1 MRNKGFIWFFTI
13 SLVLACIYQ
22 LSFSWAT
29 NRIESAAVDHGKEQ
43 YKALINSG
51 AEEAVID
58 NETVQLYSNDAVSEK
73 AKLKVEADFEQKYL
87 ALHGE
92 DEAYPVLGISYQK
105 CKDQQLGLGLDLQGG
120 MSVTLEVSI
129 SDLVRNLAGNPQ
141 NPSFKEPFQLAL
153 SDFKRGQSFGDAD
166 SDDFIGLFYAHFK
179 ELNPENPSMSYFN
192 SSNKDL
198 FKIDWNNDQ
207 IIAELKNLS
216 SNAIDKT
223 QRIIESRINKFGV
236 SQPNI
241 QRNPISGRL
250 QIELPGAKDKNR
262 IRKLLQSTASLQFWD
277 GAHKDWTNSFLELDN
292 AIKKRKANEPLDDLD
307 IESDFVEMSD
317 DSLSTLNDL
326 DKEIYFANKAVY
338 DSLVIEKEAELAL
351 LDSNKLKKPILD
363 GNLYFIH
370 SNNSPYIG
378 VAKSADTAKV
388 NSLLKGAEAKNIF
401 PLKKVKFLWMNKS
414 EEYNFGNEKIDGY
427 ALMAIEVPS
436 SGKPKL
442 DGEDIKLA
450 EQSFDQMSNP
460 SVFLIFKSQAAN
472 IWEEWTGEK
481 TGKLIAVVLDNQIYS
496 APYIRTKI
504 SGGNTEISGGFE
516 TIEEA
521 QDLANILKAG
531 SLPAPAVIVD
541 EAIVGPSLG
550 QENIS
555 AGLWSFVFAFGLV
568 LVYMIFYYNK
578 AGLVANV
585 ALLAN
590 IFFIIGTLASM
601 GAALTLPGIA
611 GLVLTIGMSVD
622 ANVLIY
628 ERIREELRKGKGM
641 KLAIQDGYKHAYSAI
656 IDANITSLLT
666 AVVLA
671 YFGSGPIQ
679 GFATTLIIGVFTSL
693 FSAIFITRLIFTLM
707 LDKKKEVT
715 FSNKRTE
722 NLFVN
727 SSIQFLAKRK
737 IFYGISSII
746 VIAGIASLF
755 IRGLDGGV
763 EFTGG
768 RTYRVEFS
776 DSPVKKDVVNAIAA
790 ASISMD
796 GDSVKVSPEIK
807 TVDNSY
813 TLEITTKYL
822 NDYIPEDGALKSSS
836 ELVDDAMTNA
846 FASLG
851 YVNSEDAEPS
861 STEKSFL
868 IKTSRRVDS
877 QISDELIFGSI
888 LAIVF
893 SLVIIFIYIAFR
905 FKKWQFGLGALV
917 AMFHDVL
924 VVLGLFSLLY
934 NLVPFSME
942 IDQAFI
948 AAILTVVGYSI
959 NDTVV
964 VFDRIREYT
973 TLHKR
978 ANQIEV
984 VNNALNSTLSRTLNT
999 SFSTFLV
1006 LLTIFIF
1013 GGESIKGFSFALMV
1027 GVLVG
1032 TYSSVCIATP
1042 SVVDLTKSLSQLPS
1056 KEK

>member
-1 MRNKGFIWFFTI
+1 
-13 SLVLACIYQ
+13 
-22 LSFSWAT
+22 
-29 NRIESAAVDHGKEQ
+29 
-43 YKALINSG
+43 
-51 AEEAVID
+51 
-58 NETVQLYSNDAVSEK
+58 
-73 AKLKVEADFEQKYL
+73 
-87 ALHGE
+87 
-92 DEAYPVLGISYQK
+92 
-105 CKDQQLGLGLDLQGG
+105 
-120 MSVTLEVSI
+120 
-129 SDLVRNLAGNPQ
+129 
-141 NPSFKEPFQLAL
+141 
-153 SDFKRGQSFGDAD
+153 
-166 SDDFIGLFYAHFK
+166 
-179 ELNPENPSMSYFN
+179 
-192 SSNKDL
+192 
-198 FKIDWNNDQ
+198 
-207 IIAELKNLS
+207 
-216 SNAIDKT
+216 
-223 QRIIESRINKFGV
+223 
-236 SQPNI
+236 
-241 QRNPISGRL
+241 
-250 QIELPGAKDKNR
+250 
-262 IRKLLQSTASLQFWD
+262 
-277 GAHKDWTNSFLELDN
+277 
-292 AIKKRKANEPLDDLD
+292 
-307 IESDFVEMSD
+307 
-317 DSLSTLNDL
+317 
-326 DKEIYFANKAVY
+326 
-338 DSLVIEKEAELAL
+338 
-351 LDSNKLKKPILD
+351 
-363 GNLYFIH
+363 
-370 SNNSPYIG
+370 
-378 VAKSADTAKV
+378 
-388 NSLLKGAEAKNIF
+388 
-401 PLKKVKFLWMNKS
+401 
-414 EEYNFGNEKIDGY
+414 
-427 ALMAIEVPS
+427 
-436 SGKPKL
+436 
-442 DGEDIKLA
+442 
-450 EQSFDQMSNP
+450 
-460 SVFLIFKSQAAN
+460 
-472 IWEEWTGEK
+472 
-481 TGKLIAVVLDNQIYS
+481 
-496 APYIRTKI
+496 
-504 SGGNTEISGGFE
+504 FE

-628 ERIREELRKGKGM
+628 ERIREELRKGKGI

-707 LDKKKEVT
+707 LDKKKEVS
-715 FSNKRTE
+715 FSNKLTE
-722 NLFVN
+722 NLFAN

-737 IFYGISSII
+737 IFYGISSLI

-755 IRGLDGGV
+755 SRGLDGGV

-776 DSPVKKDVVNAIAA
+776 DTPVKKDVVNAIAN
-790 ASISMD
+790 ASISLD

-851 YVNSEDAEPS
+851 YVNSEE
-861 STEKSFL
+861 TELSETDKYFL

-877 QISDELIFGSI
+877 QISDELIYGSI

-978 ANQIEV
+978 ANQVEV

-1013 GGESIKGFSFALMV
+1013 GGESIKGFSFALMI

-1042 SVVDLTKSLSQLPS
+1042 SVVDLTKSLIQLPS

>member
-1 MRNKGFIWFFTI
+1 MRNKGFLWVLTI
-13 SLVLACIYQ
+13 LLVLACIYQ

-29 NRIESAAVDHGKEQ
+29 SGIEKAAKDYGVEK
-43 YKALINSG
+43 YNTLINSG
-51 AEEAVID
+51 ADQAVID
-58 NETVQLYSNDAVSEK
+58 NEIVQLYTDSSVSQK
-73 AKLKVEADFEQKYL
+73 AKFKVQADFEQKYL
-87 ALHGE
+87 ADHGE

-141 NPSFKEPFQLAL
+141 NPSFKEPFQAAL
-153 SDFKRGQSFGDAD
+153 EDFKSGNAFGDAQA
-166 SDDFIGLFYAHFK
+166 DDFIGLFYAHFK
-179 ELNPENPSMSYFN
+179 ANSPDNPSMSYFN
-192 SSNKDL
+192 SANKDL
-198 FKIDWNNDQ
+198 FKIDWSNDQ
-207 IIAELKNLS
+207 IIEELKKLS

-223 QRIIESRINKFGV
+223 QKIIESRINKFGV

-262 IRKLLQSTASLQFWD
+262 IRKLLQSTASLEFWD
-277 GAHKDWTNSFLELDN
+277 GAHKDWTNSFLELDK
-292 AIKKRKANEPLDDLD
+292 AIKKRKSNEVDESSFV
-307 IESDFVEMSD
+307 ESDFVEISE
-317 DSLSTLNDL
+317 DSLQLISETDR
-326 DKEIYFANKAVY
+326 EIYFAEKAVY
-338 DSLVIEKEAELAL
+338 DSLVLAKEIELAVLDSSKLQKPL
-351 LDSNKLKKPILD
+351 LDGS
-363 GNLYFIH
+363 LYFIH

-388 NSLLKGAEAKNIF
+388 NSLLRGSEAKNIF

-414 EEYNFGNEKIDGY
+414 EEYNFGEEKIEGY
-427 ALMAIEVPS
+427 ALMALEVPN

-450 EQSFDQMSNP
+450 EQTFDQMSNP
-460 SVFLIFKSQAAN
+460 AVLLLFKSQAAN

-555 AGLWSFVFAFGLV
+555 SGLWSFVFAFAFV
-568 LVYMIFYYNK
+568 LLYMIFYYNK

-585 ALLAN
+585 ALIAN
-590 IFFIIGTLASM
+590 IFFIVGTLASM

-628 ERIREELRKGKGM
+628 ERVREELRKGKGV

-656 IDANITSLLT
+656 VDANITSLLT

-679 GFATTLIIGVFTSL
+679 GFATTLIVGVFTSL
-693 FSAIFITRLIFTLM
+693 FSAIFITRLILTFM
-707 LDKKKEVT
+707 LDSKWDVS
-715 FSNKRTE
+715 FSNKITE
-722 NLFVN
+722 GLFSN
-727 SSIQFLAKRK
+727 TSIQFLSKRK
-737 IFYGISSII
+737 LYYSISSLI
-746 VIAGIASLF
+746 VIAGICSLF
-755 IRGLDGGV
+755 VRGLDGGV

-776 DSPVKKDVVNAIAA
+776 DAPIKSEVVNAIAN
-790 ASISMD
+790 ASISLD
-796 GDSVKVSPEIK
+796 ADSVKVFPEIK

-822 NDYIPEDGALKSSS
+822 NDFVPAQDSDKTAS
-836 ELVDDAMTNA
+836 EMVDNAMTTA
-846 FASLG
+846 FATLG
-851 YVNSEDAEPS
+851 YENSENDNAGNR
-861 STEKSFL
+861 TFT

-877 QISDELIFGSI
+877 QISDELVKGSV

-924 VVLGLFSLLY
+924 VVLGLFSILY
-934 NLVPFSME
+934 NFVPFSME

-973 TLHKR
+973 SLHKR
-978 ANQIEV
+978 ANQTEV

-1013 GGESIKGFSFALMV
+1013 GGESIKGFSFALMI

-1042 SVVDLTKSLSQLPS
+1042 SVVDLTKSLVQVSS
-1056 KEK
+1056 KDK

>member
-1 MRNKGFIWFFTI
+1 MRNKGFLWVLTI
-13 SLVLACIYQ
+13 LLVVACIYQ

-29 NRIESAAVDHGKEQ
+29 KSIETAALEHGKEQ
-43 YKALINSG
+43 YKTLINSG

-58 NETVQLYSNDAVSEK
+58 NETVQLYSGDAVSEK
-73 AKLKVEADFEQKYL
+73 AKLKVEADYEQKYL

-92 DEAYPVLGISYQK
+92 DKAYPGLGISYQK

-141 NPSFKEPFQLAL
+141 NPSFKDPFQIAL
-153 SDFKRGQSFGDAD
+153 SDFKRGHDTLGANGN
-166 SDDFIGLFYAHFK
+166 DFIGLFYAHYK

-292 AIKKRKANEPLDDLD
+292 AIKNRKDNGQDEIIVD
-307 IESDFVEMSD
+307 SDFVEISD
-317 DSLSTLNDL
+317 DSLLTLNEL
-326 DKEIYFANKAVY
+326 DKEIYYASKASY

-363 GNLYFIH
+363 GSMYFIH

-414 EEYNFGNEKIDGY
+414 EEYNFGSEKIDGY
-427 ALMAIEVPS
+427 ALMAVEVPN

-460 SVFLIFKSQAAN
+460 AVFLMFKSQAAN

-628 ERIREELRKGKGM
+628 ERIREELRKGKGI

-707 LDKKKEVT
+707 LDKKKEVS
-715 FSNKRTE
+715 FSNKLTE
-722 NLFVN
+722 NLFTN

-737 IFYGISSII
+737 IFYGISSLI

-755 IRGLDGGV
+755 LRGLDGGV

-776 DSPVKKDVVNAIAA
+776 DTPVKKDVVNAIAN
-790 ASISMD
+790 ASISLD

-822 NDYIPEDGALKSSS
+822 NDYIPEEGSLKTSS

-851 YVNSEDAEPS
+851 YVNSEE
-861 STEKSFL
+861 TELSESDKYFL

-877 QISDELIFGSI
+877 QISDELIYGSI

-978 ANQIEV
+978 ANQVEV

-1013 GGESIKGFSFALMV
+1013 GGESIKGFSFALMI

-1042 SVVDLTKSLSQLPS
+1042 SVVDLTKSLIQLPS